1 MALPAQLEGGPLTA
15 GLWRSIEPVYA
26 AILEHPFVA
35 GLTDGTLPADRF
47 AHYLIQDAH
56 YLRDYA
62 RALSLL
68 SARAPDEEGVR
79 LFAEHAQAA
88 IVDEKAL
95 HRELLPALGIAPET
109 VDATEPAP
117 ACIAYTSF
125 LLSVCHGGS
134 FAEALGAVLPC
145 YWIYQ
150 EVGRALVA
158 KGSPDER
165 YQRWI
170 DTYAGDGFAA
180 VVASALAVADG
191 LDPQPAGAEL
201 ERMRDRFVTSA
212 RLEWMFWDM
221 GWRMERW
228 PV

>member
-1 MALPAQLEGGPLTA
+1 MPAQLEGGPLTA

-117 ACIAYTSF
+117 ACISYTSF

-170 DTYAGDGFAA
+170 DTYAGDEFAA

-201 ERMRDRFVTSA
+201 ERMRDRFVTSEIGRA
-212 RLEWMFWDM
+212 H
-221 GWRMERW
+221 
-228 PV
+228 V

>member
-1 MALPAQLEGGPLTA
+1 MVADAGADTDSLTRE
-15 GLWRSIEPVYA
+15 LWRSIEPVYE
-26 AILEHPFVA
+26 AILEHPFVT

-47 AHYLIQDAH
+47 AHYVVQDAH

-68 SARAPDEEGVR
+68 SARAPDEDGVR

-95 HRELLPALGIAPET
+95 HRELLPLLGIAPES
-109 VDATEPAP
+109 VELASPAP
-117 ACIAYTSF
+117 TCVAYTSF
-125 LLSVCHGGS
+125 LLSICHGGS

-145 YWIYQ
+145 YWIYL
-150 EVGRALVA
+150 EVGRSLAA
-158 KGSPDER
+158 QGSPDER

-170 DTYAGDGFAA
+170 DTYAGEEFAA
-180 VVASALAVADG
+180 VAHSALAVAER
-191 LDPQPAGAEL
+191 LDPRPRGAEL
-201 ERMRDRFVTSA
+201 ARMKSRFVTSA

-221 GWRMERW
+221 GWRLERW